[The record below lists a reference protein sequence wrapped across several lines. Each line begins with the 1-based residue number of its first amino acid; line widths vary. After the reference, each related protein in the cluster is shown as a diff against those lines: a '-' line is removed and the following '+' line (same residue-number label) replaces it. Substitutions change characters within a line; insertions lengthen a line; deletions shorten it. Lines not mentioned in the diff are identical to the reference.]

1 MSKND
6 ESKQIHCVEFGLYVP
21 ENYKKSL
28 FKLFKKVSEYKNEFI
43 RYVWNEINEYGK
55 QDTQFAESVKI
66 IQEQN
71 KVYGKAVNKSDL
83 DSTVKKSYEYVEKV
97 ILKSKSPSCGVKE
110 IYDGTFTNN
119 LIIGNGVTAD
129 LLLQNGIEV
138 ITEKD
143 I

>member
-6 ESKQIHCVEFGLYVP
+6 ESKQMHCVEFGLYVP

-55 QDTQFAESVKI
+55 QDTQFAESVKV

-97 ILKSKSPSCGVKE
+97 ILKDKTITS
-110 IYDGTFTNN
+110 FTEM
-119 LIIGNGVTAD
+119 
-129 LLLQNGIEV
+129 QNRR
-138 ITEKD
+138 
-143 I
+143 